1 MKSKITKLTLLV
13 LCLTFIGF
21 NSCNESRLDVAPGF
35 PTEEAYFAEEIEFTR
50 AIYGVYAKLSDFY
63 WYNASQEGF
72 VTPIWYLTGDDITTT
87 GQDEFEIFSNIQPG
101 SGRLNYFFRALY
113 QMVGRANVVLEKN
126 AAVEDGVYVTS
137 GLKEAHRGE
146 ALFLRGF
153 AYFMLWNVWGTAPLI
168 TERLKSLEN
177 TTPPSS
183 TGTQLLDQAIVDFTE
198 AATLLPDAWPEGDRG
213 RVFKSSA
220 RGMLAKALVFRAT
233 VTGNAADYQAAIT
246 AADQI
251 TDRTLVSA
259 YDDNFAA
266 DTENNDESLF
276 EYQASQAFGGD
287 NIWLPNDFDNAI
299 GSLSVFWGFYNNA
312 FNMFGK
318 APFIATTKLRDA
330 FEADD
335 PRLELSLDPA
345 TLSFRKYVTRDQL
358 NPTGGASNNNPR
370 ILRYADVLL
379 LKAEALNESGGSTT
393 DAINLINQVRAR
405 ARGAGSSPADR
416 DNSVTDRDVIR
427 QWIMDER
434 LMELAGEGQRWFDIR
449 RWAIAGQITPD
460 NAFFSSAIP
469 GDMGFQSKHLYFPIP
484 TEETDA
490 NPNITQNPGY

>member
-1 MKSKITKLTLLV
+1 MKTTTKKSLLLV
-13 LCLTFIGF
+13 LFLTVIGF
-21 NSCNESRLDVAPGF
+21 NSCNESRLDVEPGF
-35 PTEEAYFAEEIEFTR
+35 PTEESYFAEEIEFTR
-50 AIYGVYAKLSDFY
+50 AVYGVYAKLSDFY
-63 WYNASQEGF
+63 WYNASQTSF

-113 QMVGRANVVLEKN
+113 QMIGRANVVLQKN
-126 AAVEDGVYVTS
+126 AEVEDGIYVTA

-153 AYFMLWNVWGTAPLI
+153 AYFMLWNIWGNAPLI
-168 TERLKSLEN
+168 TERLSSLED
-177 TTPPSS
+177 TRPPSS
-183 TGTQLLDQAIVDFTE
+183 TDNQLLDQAIADFTE
-198 AATLLPDAWPEGDRG
+198 AAELLPASWPEGDRG

-220 RGMLAKALVFRAT
+220 NGMLGKALVFRGT
-233 VTGNAADYQAAIT
+233 VTSNAADFQAAIT
-246 AADQI
+246 AFNKI
-251 TDRTLVSA
+251 TDRTLVAA

-266 DTENNDESLF
+266 DTENNEESLF
-276 EYQASQAFGGD
+276 EYQSSQAFAGD

-299 GSLSVFWGFYNNA
+299 GSLSAFWGFYNNS

-318 APFIATTKLRDA
+318 APFIATTKLRDL
-330 FEADD
+330 FDADD
-335 PRLELSLDPA
+335 PRLELSLDPSD
-345 TLSFRKYVTRDQL
+345 LSFRKYVTRDQL

-379 LKAEALNESGGSTT
+379 LKAEALNESNGSTSE
-393 DAINLINQVRAR
+393 AIDLINQVRAR
-405 ARGAGSSPADR
+405 ARGAGTSPADL
-416 DNSVTDRDVIR
+416 DNSVSDRAVIR

-434 LMELAGEGQRWFDIR
+434 LMELAGEGQRWIDIR
-449 RWAIAGQITPD
+449 RWALAGQITLD

-469 GDMGFQSKHLYFPIP
+469 GDMGFQSKHLFFPIP
-484 TEETDA
+484 TGETDA